1 MSGQDQ
7 NPGSNND
14 ANQNPDP
21 DQQNQATSTLPTQTP
36 SAGDTSQV
44 QQTPPPTD
52 PGGGQQ
58 TMPTSDANQ
67 NPPTDSQPPTQP
79 GSENA
84 PAVVPT
90 PDGGSGSDQTSGS
103 GGTPAPANPLLQHD
117 DASGG
122 NTLLS
127 DKTFQTLHDA
137 FLLGWNLLELR
148 SRVLLAAL
156 VVEFQRAN
164 NQVAAFDLV
173 DAVLDT
179 LLPERNDKDTDQL
192 AMLPTSRP
200 GLLNS
205 DPFAK
210 LPVEPSDAVWN
221 TSVWRAMFNRIV
233 GLQIKLVTTNDT
245 TGTIYEVAIPAQ
257 DTSSNATSPY
267 SYLYIPKNDT
277 DIFTSIG
284 ISSSDVMSNP
294 LPPSYELYGITRRVL
309 NCLTQLYVRPD
320 EVLDPQR
327 IKANRDKI
335 VPAILG
341 AAPAITPKDKGANSP
356 HDVLVAIKRYT
367 GLTIRFLE
375 AWDGYVR
382 ESLYVGQNFENYEIG
397 MVAYEAGRA
406 LCTLSWG
413 VALFVVPL
421 ENALDALKNVNTD
434 ASRRQQIVL
443 MQKLYSAWQSVFNPR
458 DIIHIQHQIS
468 ALSSSMDGAYYRIKV
483 AIENAQNQAYGS
495 PYNPPYGPTNPP
507 YGPTNPPYG
516 PTKQP
521 YGPENPDE
529 DDDCLPSNALHSIK
543 HSLDYWQAAVVWI
556 GSPKAQETICRA
568 HSMEYSDDAPA
579 VMSRELSCQLRIALI
594 EQADVWQS
602 LITGQ
607 QNLRSITTETVTESI
622 LSQFM
627 QRCEQAFVADV
638 TDDVKTEVEQ
648 VKKNTEQLLWRNRVL
663 LTVLIGIAVI
673 VLILFVAAEVIAFLP
688 QSQFT
693 NSWLG
698 NAIITL
704 ASFLGIGMVVHRT
717 TQVQTPTTSANTGQA
732 APQTSAFSSSV
743 SSSNIVDSIRGFFV
757 SSGTDIGDL
766 FSACRRVIQ
775 QQYNDL
781 NHNASVS
788 YPLIEV
794 FLTNS
799 QPQST
804 KEKEEKKANSKPS
817 LYDFGVNDS
826 YNFLINV
833 IWTNQDRA
841 EEIQR
846 IVQATFG
853 PLGEMIGSIGSRMRN
868 SGNGGA

>member
-1 MSGQDQ
+1 MGDQDQ

-14 ANQNPDP
+14 PNQNPDP
-21 DQQNQATSTLPTQTP
+21 DPNQQNQTT
-36 SAGDTSQV
+36 D
-44 QQTPPPTD
+44 TPPAQ
-52 PGGGQQ
+52 PGSG
-58 TMPTSDANQ
+58 SD
-67 NPPTDSQPPTQP
+67 NPPTVEPP
-79 GSENA
+79 
-84 PAVVPT
+84 
-90 PDGGSGSDQTSGS
+90 PDGGSGGDQTVGS
-103 GGTPAPANPLLQHD
+103 GGTSVPTNPPPQHD

-127 DKTFQTLHDA
+127 DKTFQALHDA

-156 VVEFQRAN
+156 DVKFQRAD
-164 NQVAAFDLV
+164 NQLAAFDLV

-179 LLPERNDKDTDQL
+179 LLPERTNNDADQL

-257 DTSSNATSPY
+257 DTSSNVTSPY

-277 DIFTSIG
+277 DTFTNIG

-309 NCLTQLYVRPD
+309 NCLTQLYVRPN

-341 AAPAITPKDKGANSP
+341 AAPAITPEDKGANSP
-356 HDVLVAIKRYT
+356 RDVLVAIKRYT
-367 GLTIRFLE
+367 GLTVRFLE

-382 ESLYVGQNFENYEIG
+382 ESLYVGQNFENYEIT

-421 ENALDALKNVNTD
+421 ENALDALKDDNTD
-434 ASRRQQIVL
+434 AGHRQQKEL
-443 MQKLYSAWQSVFNPR
+443 MHKLYSAWQSVFNPR

-468 ALSSSMDGAYYRIKV
+468 ALSSAMDGAYYRMKV
-483 AIENAQNQAYGS
+483 ANQNAQNQSYAP
-495 PYNPPYGPTNPP
+495 PYNPTN
-507 YGPTNPPYG
+507 
-516 PTKQP
+516 QP
-521 YGPENPDE
+521 YGPLNPDE
-529 DDDCLPSNALHSIK
+529 DDDCLPSNALNAIK

-556 GSPKAQETICRA
+556 GGPRAQDTICRA
-568 HSMEYSDDAPA
+568 HAVEYREDAPSM
-579 VMSRELSCQLRIALI
+579 MSRELSCQLRIALI

-607 QNLRSITTETVTESI
+607 QNLRSITTEAVTESI

-627 QRCEQAFVADV
+627 QDCEKAFISDV

-688 QSQFT
+688 QSQFA

-717 TQVQTPTTSANTGQA
+717 TQPQSPATATNTGQPSA
-732 APQTSAFSSSV
+732 QTSTFNPSV
-743 SSSNIVDSIRGFFV
+743 SSSSMLDNIRGFFV
-757 SSGTDIGDL
+757 SSGVHIDDL
-766 FSACRRVIQ
+766 FSACRREIQ
-775 QQYNDL
+775 KQYNNL
-781 NHNASVS
+781 NRNASVS

-794 FLTNS
+794 FVTNS

-804 KEKEEKKANSKPS
+804 AKKEEKKENSKPS
-817 LYDFGVNDS
+817 LYDFGMNNS
-826 YNFLINV
+826 YSFLTSV

-841 EEIQR
+841 QEIQS

-853 PLGEMIGSIGSRMRN
+853 PLGEMIGSYGARFHQQD
-868 SGNGGA
+868 GGGPPQS

>member
-1 MSGQDQ
+1 MGDQDQ

-14 ANQNPDP
+14 PNQNPDP
-21 DQQNQATSTLPTQTP
+21 NQQNQTT
-36 SAGDTSQV
+36 G
-44 QQTPPPTD
+44 TPPAQ
-52 PGGGQQ
+52 PG
-58 TMPTSDANQ
+58 SD
-67 NPPTDSQPPTQP
+67 NPPTV
-79 GSENA
+79 A
-84 PAVVPT
+84 PT
-90 PDGGSGSDQTSGS
+90 PDGGSGGDQTSGS
-103 GGTPAPANPLLQHD
+103 GGTPAPVNPLPQHD

-179 LLPERNDKDTDQL
+179 LLPERNNNDTDQL

-245 TGTIYEVAIPAQ
+245 TGTIYEVDIPAQ
-257 DTSSNATSPY
+257 NTSSNATSPY

-277 DIFTSIG
+277 DTFTSIG
-284 ISSSDVMSNP
+284 ISGSDVMSNP

-309 NCLTQLYVRPD
+309 NCLTQLYVRPN

-341 AAPAITPKDKGANSP
+341 AAPAITPEDKGANSP

-421 ENALDALKNVNTD
+421 ENALDALKDDNTD
-434 ASRRQQIVL
+434 AGHKQRKVL
-443 MQKLYSAWQSVFNPR
+443 MHKLYSAWQSVFNPR

-483 AIENAQNQAYGS
+483 ANQNTQNQSYG
-495 PYNPPYGPTNPP
+495 PPYGPTN
-507 YGPTNPPYG
+507 
-516 PTKQP
+516 QP
-521 YGPENPDE
+521 YGPMNPDE
-529 DDDCLPSNALHSIK
+529 EDDCLPSNALNSIK

-556 GSPKAQETICRA
+556 GGPRAQETICRA
-568 HSMEYSDDAPA
+568 HAVEYREDAPP
-579 VMSRELSCQLRIALI
+579 VMSQELSCQLRIALI

-607 QNLRSITTETVTESI
+607 QNLRSITTEAVTESI

-627 QRCEQAFVADV
+627 QDCEKAFMSDV
-638 TDDVKTEVEQ
+638 TDDVKKEVEQ

-688 QSQFT
+688 QGQFA

-717 TQVQTPTTSANTGQA
+717 TQPQSPSTATNTGQPSA
-732 APQTSAFSSSV
+732 QTSTLNSSV
-743 SSSNIVDSIRGFFV
+743 SSSSMLDNIRGFFV

-766 FSACRRVIQ
+766 FSACRREIQ
-775 QQYNDL
+775 KQYATL
-781 NHNASVS
+781 NRNASVS

-794 FLTNS
+794 FVTNS

-804 KEKEEKKANSKPS
+804 EKKEEKKENSKPS
-817 LYDFGVNDS
+817 LYDFGMNNS
-826 YNFLINV
+826 YSFLTSV

-841 EEIQR
+841 AEIQS

-853 PLGEMIGSIGSRMRN
+853 PLGEMIGSYGARFHQQDGGSPPQ
-868 SGNGGA
+868 S

>member
-7 NPGSNND
+7 NPGSNSD
-14 ANQNPDP
+14 ANQNP
-21 DQQNQATSTLPTQTP
+21 DQQNQATGTPSAQTP
-36 SAGDTSQV
+36 S
-44 QQTPPPTD
+44 
-52 PGGGQQ
+52 
-58 TMPTSDANQ
+58 TSDANQ
-67 NPPTDSQPPTQP
+67 NPPSASPPSTQP
-79 GSENA
+79 GSDTP
-84 PAVVPT
+84 PAT
-90 PDGGSGSDQTSGS
+90 SGESGGDQTAGS
-103 GGTPAPANPLLQHD
+103 GGTPVPGTQPPQHD

-127 DKTFQTLHDA
+127 DKTFQALHDA

-156 VVEFQRAN
+156 DVKFQRAN

-179 LLPERNDKDTDQL
+179 LLPERTDKDADQL

-233 GLQIKLVTTNDT
+233 GLQIKLVATNDT
-245 TGTIYEVAIPAQ
+245 TGTIYEVDIPAQ
-257 DTSSNATSPY
+257 DTVSSTTFPY
-267 SYLYIPKNDT
+267 SYLYIPKDDT
-277 DIFTSIG
+277 DTFTSIG
-284 ISSSDVMSNP
+284 ISNSDVTSYP

-309 NCLTQLYVRPD
+309 NCLTQLYVRPN

-341 AAPAITPKDKGANSP
+341 AAPAITPEDKGANSP

-367 GLTIRFLE
+367 GLTVRFLE

-421 ENALDALKNVNTD
+421 ENALEALKDDDTD
-434 ASRRQQIVL
+434 AGRRQQKVL

-468 ALSSSMDGAYYRIKV
+468 ALSNTMDGAYYRIKV
-483 AIENAQNQAYGS
+483 AVENAQNQ
-495 PYNPPYGPTNPP
+495 PYGPTNEP
-507 YGPTNPPYG
+507 YGPTNQPYG
-516 PTKQP
+516 PTNER
-521 YGPENPDE
+521 YGPANPDE
-529 DDDCLPSNALHSIK
+529 EDDCLPSNALHSIK

-556 GSPKAQETICRA
+556 GSPKAQDTICRA
-568 HSMEYSDDAPA
+568 HRLVYSDDAPA

-607 QNLRSITTETVTESI
+607 QNLRSITTEAVTESI
-622 LSQFM
+622 LNQFM
-627 QRCEQAFVADV
+627 QRCEQAFVSDV
-638 TDDVKTEVEQ
+638 TDDVKAEVEE

-663 LTVLIGIAVI
+663 LIVLIGIATI
-673 VLILFVAAEVIAFLP
+673 ILILFVAAEVIAFLP
-688 QSQFT
+688 QSQFA

-704 ASFLGIGMVVHRT
+704 ASFLGIGVVVHRT
-717 TQVQTPTTSANTGQA
+717 TQAQTPLTSANTGQPS
-732 APQTSAFSSSV
+732 PQASTINSSV
-743 SSSNIVDSIRGFFV
+743 SSSNIVDSIRSFFV

-766 FSACRRVIQ
+766 FSACRREIQ
-775 QQYNDL
+775 KQYNDL

-804 KEKEEKKANSKPS
+804 KEKEEKMKNSKPS

-868 SGNGGA
+868 SGNSGA

>member
-14 ANQNPDP
+14 ANQNPN
-21 DQQNQATSTLPTQTP
+21 QQNQATGTPSAQTP
-36 SAGDTSQV
+36 S
-44 QQTPPPTD
+44 
-52 PGGGQQ
+52 
-58 TMPTSDANQ
+58 TSDANQ
-67 NPPTDSQPPTQP
+67 NPPSVSQPPAQSSSDNPPAP
-79 GSENA
+79 G
-84 PAVVPT
+84 
-90 PDGGSGSDQTSGS
+90 GGSSGDQTPGS
-103 GGTPAPANPLLQHD
+103 GGMPVPINPPPQHD

-156 VVEFQRAN
+156 DVKFQRAN

-179 LLPERNDKDTDQL
+179 LLPERTDRDADQL
-192 AMLPTSRP
+192 ATLPTS
-200 GLLNS
+200 LNS

-245 TGTIYEVAIPAQ
+245 TGTIYEVDIPAQ
-257 DTSSNATSPY
+257 DTASYTTFPY
-267 SYLYIPKNDT
+267 SYLYIPKSDA
-277 DIFTSIG
+277 DIFTNIG
-284 ISSSDVMSNP
+284 ISNSDVASNP
-294 LPPSYELYGITRRVL
+294 LPPRYELYGITRRVL
-309 NCLTQLYVRPD
+309 NCLTQLYVKPD
-320 EVLDPQR
+320 EVLDPQT

-341 AAPAITPKDKGANSP
+341 AAPAISPEDKGANSP

-367 GLTIRFLE
+367 GLTVRFLE

-421 ENALDALKNVNTD
+421 ENALDALKDDDTD
-434 ASRRQQIVL
+434 AGRRQQKVL
-443 MQKLYSAWQSVFNPR
+443 MQKLYSAWESVFNPR

-468 ALSSSMDGAYYRIKV
+468 ALSNSMDGAYYRIKV

-507 YGPTNPPYG
+507 YGPTNSPYG
-516 PTKQP
+516 PTNRP
-521 YGPENPDE
+521 YGPTNPDE

-556 GSPKAQETICRA
+556 GGPKAQETICSA
-568 HSMEYSDDAPA
+568 HRMEYSDDAPA

-607 QNLRSITTETVTESI
+607 QNLRSITTEAVTESI

-638 TDDVKTEVEQ
+638 TDDVKAEVEQ

-663 LTVLIGIAVI
+663 LIILIGIAAI
-673 VLILFVAAEVIAFLP
+673 ILILFVAAEVIAFLP

-717 TQVQTPTTSANTGQA
+717 TQAQTPSTSANTGQA
-732 APQTSAFSSSV
+732 TPQTSTLNSSV
-743 SSSNIVDSIRGFFV
+743 SSSNIVDSIRSFFV
-757 SSGTDIGDL
+757 SSGTEVGDL
-766 FSACRRVIQ
+766 FSACRREIQ
-775 QQYNDL
+775 KQYNDL

-804 KEKEEKKANSKPS
+804 KGKEKKKENSKPS
-817 LYDFGVNDS
+817 LYDFGMNDS

>member
-1 MSGQDQ
+1 MGGQDQ

-21 DQQNQATSTLPTQTP
+21 NQQNQATGTLPAQSGSDSP
-36 SAGDTSQV
+36 S
-44 QQTPPPTD
+44 
-52 PGGGQQ
+52 
-58 TMPTSDANQ
+58 
-67 NPPTDSQPPTQP
+67 
-79 GSENA
+79 
-84 PAVVPT
+84 AVVPA
-90 PDGGSGSDQTSGS
+90 PDGGSGGDQTSGG
-103 GGTPAPANPLLQHD
+103 GGTPVPANPPPQHD

-127 DKTFQTLHDA
+127 DKTFQALHDA

-156 VVEFQRAN
+156 DVKFQRAN
-164 NQVAAFDLV
+164 NQIAAFDLV

-179 LLPERNDKDTDQL
+179 LLPERTDNDADQL

-245 TGTIYEVAIPAQ
+245 TGTIYEVAIPVQ
-257 DTSSNATSPY
+257 DASSSATSPY

-277 DIFTSIG
+277 DTFTSIG
-284 ISSSDVMSNP
+284 ISSSDVMSNS
-294 LPPSYELYGITRRVL
+294 LPSSYELYGITRRVL
-309 NCLTQLYVRPD
+309 NCLTQLYVRPN

-341 AAPAITPKDKGANSP
+341 ATPAITPEDKGANSP
-356 HDVLVAIKRYT
+356 RDVLVAIKRYT
-367 GLTIRFLE
+367 GLTVRFLE

-382 ESLYVGQNFENYEIG
+382 ESLYVGQNFENYEIA

-421 ENALDALKNVNTD
+421 ENALDALKNDNTD
-434 ASRRQQIVL
+434 AGHRQQKEL
-443 MQKLYSAWQSVFNPR
+443 MQKLYRAWQSVFNPR

-483 AIENAQNQAYGS
+483 ANQNAQNQPYGS
-495 PYNPPYGPTNPP
+495 SYGPTNQP
-507 YGPTNPPYG
+507 YGAAN
-516 PTKQP
+516 QP
-521 YGPENPDE
+521 YGPAYQPYGPMNPDE
-529 DDDCLPSNALHSIK
+529 DDDCLPSNALNSIK
-543 HSLDYWQAAVVWI
+543 HSLDYWQAAVIWI
-556 GSPKAQETICRA
+556 GGPRAQETICRA
-568 HSMEYSDDAPA
+568 HAVEYREDAPSM
-579 VMSRELSCQLRIALI
+579 MSRELSCQLRIALI

-607 QNLRSITTETVTESI
+607 QNLRSITTEAVTESI

-627 QRCEQAFVADV
+627 QDCEKAFISDV

-663 LTVLIGIAVI
+663 LAVLIGIAVI

-688 QSQFT
+688 QSQFA

-717 TQVQTPTTSANTGQA
+717 TQAQSPSTATNTDQPS
-732 APQTSAFSSSV
+732 PQTSTFNSSV
-743 SSSNIVDSIRGFFV
+743 SSSSMLDNIRGFFV

-766 FSACRRVIQ
+766 FSACRREIQ
-775 QQYNDL
+775 KQYNDL
-781 NHNASVS
+781 NRNASVS

-794 FLTNS
+794 FVTNS

-804 KEKEEKKANSKPS
+804 EKKEEKKENSKPS
-817 LYDFGVNDS
+817 LYDFGMNNS
-826 YNFLINV
+826 YSFLTSV

-841 EEIQR
+841 EEIQS

-853 PLGEMIGSIGSRMRN
+853 PLGEMIGSYGARFHQQDGGGSPQ
-868 SGNGGA
+868 S

>member
-7 NPGSNND
+7 NPGSNID
-14 ANQNPDP
+14 PNQYPY
-21 DQQNQATSTLPTQTP
+21 QQNQVT
-36 SAGDTSQV
+36 G
-44 QQTPPPTD
+44 TPPA
-52 PGGGQQ
+52 Q
-58 TMPTSDANQ
+58 TSSTGYA
-67 NPPTDSQPPTQP
+67 SQTQP
-79 GSENA
+79 GSDI
-84 PAVVPT
+84 PPT
-90 PDGGSGSDQTSGS
+90 SSGSDIPPTAGGGSSGDQPPVG
-103 GGTPAPANPLLQHD
+103 GGTPVPVNSPAQHD

-122 NTLLS
+122 NTLLG
-127 DKTFQTLHDA
+127 DKAFQTLHDA

-156 VVEFQRAN
+156 DGKFQQAN
-164 NQVAAFDLV
+164 DQIAAFDLV
-173 DAVLDT
+173 DTVLET
-179 LLPERNDKDTDQL
+179 LLPQHSDNDADQL
-192 AMLPTSRP
+192 AVLPTSRP

-245 TGTIYEVAIPAQ
+245 TGTIYEVDIPAQ
-257 DTSSNATSPY
+257 DIASITTFPY
-267 SYLYIPKNDT
+267 SYLYIPKDDT
-277 DIFTSIG
+277 DIFTSVG
-284 ISSSDVMSNP
+284 ISNSDAMSNP

-309 NCLTQLYVRPD
+309 NCLTQLYVKPN

-335 VPAILG
+335 VPTILG
-341 AAPAITPKDKGANSP
+341 VAPSITPEDNGANSAR
-356 HDVLVAIKRYT
+356 DVGVAIKRYT
-367 GLTIRFLE
+367 GLTVRFLE

-397 MVAYEAGRA
+397 MVAYEAGRS

-413 VALFVVPL
+413 VALFVVPI
-421 ENALDALKNVNTD
+421 ENALDALKDDNSD
-434 ASRRQQIVL
+434 AGRRQKKIL
-443 MQKLYSAWQSVFNPR
+443 MQKLFNAWQSVFNAR

-468 ALSSSMDGAYYRIKV
+468 ALSSAMDGAYNRIKT
-483 AIENAQNQAYGS
+483 AIQNAQYQLYGS
-495 PYNPPYGPTNPP
+495 PYYPSYGPTSPSYGTTSSPYGPTSPSYGP
-507 YGPTNPPYG
+507 TSPSYGPTSPSYPTYGPTNSPYS
-516 PTKQP
+516 PQ
-521 YGPENPDE
+521 NPDE
-529 DDDCLPSNALHSIK
+529 QDDCLPSNALHSIK
-543 HSLDYWQAAVVWI
+543 HSLDYWQAAIVWI
-556 GSPKAQETICRA
+556 SSPKAQTTICRA
-568 HSMEYSDDAPA
+568 HAIEYSDDAPA
-579 VMSRELSCQLRIALI
+579 VMSRELSSQLRIALI

-607 QNLRSITTETVTESI
+607 QNLRSITTEAVTESI
-622 LSQFM
+622 LNQFM

-638 TDDVKTEVEQ
+638 TDDVKAEVEE

-663 LTVLIGIAVI
+663 LSVLIGVAVI

-688 QSQFT
+688 QNQFA

-704 ASFLGIGMVVHRT
+704 ASFLGIGMVVQRT
-717 TQVQTPTTSANTGQA
+717 TQA
-732 APQTSAFSSSV
+732 QTSSTNANSGQPSAQTSTATSSFSSS
-743 SSSNIVDSIRGFFV
+743 NLVDSIRSFFV
-757 SSGTDIGDL
+757 SSGTEVGDL
-766 FSACRRVIQ
+766 FTACRSEIQ
-775 QQYNDL
+775 KQYNDL

-804 KEKEEKKANSKPS
+804 KEKEEKKENSKPS
-817 LYDFGVNDS
+817 LYDFGMNDS
-826 YNFLINV
+826 YSFLIHV

-841 EEIQR
+841 AEIQR

-853 PLGEMIGSIGSRMRN
+853 PLGEMIGSVGSRMRN
-868 SGNGGA
+868 SGNSGS

>member
-1 MSGQDQ
+1 MGDQDH

-14 ANQNPDP
+14 ANQIPDP
-21 DQQNQATSTLPTQTP
+21 SQQNQTT
-36 SAGDTSQV
+36 G
-44 QQTPPPTD
+44 TPPAQS
-52 PGGGQQ
+52 G
-58 TMPTSDANQ
+58 SD
-67 NPPTDSQPPTQP
+67 NPLT
-79 GSENA
+79 
-84 PAVVPT
+84 VVPA
-90 PDGGSGSDQTSGS
+90 PDGGNGGDQTSGN
-103 GGTPAPANPLLQHD
+103 GGTPAPANPLPQHD

-127 DKTFQTLHDA
+127 DKTFQALHDA
-137 FLLGWNLLELR
+137 FLLGWSLLELR

-156 VVEFQRAN
+156 DVKFQRAN

-179 LLPERNDKDTDQL
+179 LLPARTDNDADQL
-192 AMLPTSRP
+192 ATLPTSRP

-284 ISSSDVMSNP
+284 ISSSDVTSNP

-309 NCLTQLYVRPD
+309 NCLTQLYVRPN

-341 AAPAITPKDKGANSP
+341 AAPAITPEDKGANSP

-367 GLTIRFLE
+367 GLTVRFLE

-382 ESLYVGQNFENYEIG
+382 ESLYVGQNFENYEIA

-421 ENALDALKNVNTD
+421 ENALDALKDDNTD
-434 ASRRQQIVL
+434 AGHRQQKEL

-468 ALSSSMDGAYYRIKV
+468 ALSSAMDGAYYRIKV
-483 AIENAQNQAYGS
+483 ANENAQNQSYS
-495 PYNPPYGPTNPP
+495 PPYGPTN
-507 YGPTNPPYG
+507 
-516 PTKQP
+516 QP
-521 YGPENPDE
+521 YGPMNPDE
-529 DDDCLPSNALHSIK
+529 EDDCLPGNALNSIK

-556 GSPKAQETICRA
+556 GGPKAQDTICRA
-568 HSMEYSDDAPA
+568 HTVEYREDAPPM
-579 VMSRELSCQLRIALI
+579 MSQELSRQLRIALI

-607 QNLRSITTETVTESI
+607 QNLRSITTEAVTESI

-627 QRCEQAFVADV
+627 QHCEKAFISDV

-648 VKKNTEQLLWRNRVL
+648 VKKNTEQLLWRNRVFF
-663 LTVLIGIAVI
+663 TVLIGIAVI
-673 VLILFVAAEVIAFLP
+673 LLILFVAVEIIAFLP
-688 QSQFT
+688 QSQFA

-704 ASFLGIGMVVHRT
+704 ASFLGVGMVVHRT
-717 TQVQTPTTSANTGQA
+717 TQAQSFSTGANTNAGQPS
-732 APQTSAFSSSV
+732 PQTSTFNSFI
-743 SSSNIVDSIRGFFV
+743 SSSNIVDSIRSFFV

-766 FSACRRVIQ
+766 FSACRREIQ
-775 QQYNDL
+775 KQYATL
-781 NHNASVS
+781 NRNASVS

-794 FLTNS
+794 FVTNS

-804 KEKEEKKANSKPS
+804 EKKEEKKENSKPS
-817 LYDFGVNDS
+817 RYDFGMNNS
-826 YNFLINV
+826 YSFLTSV
-833 IWTNQDRA
+833 IWTNQDRE

-868 SGNGGA
+868 SGNGGS